1 MPNSD
6 DDLKEFGFK
15 SPLAKLVK
23 FFRKSRDRWKTKY
36 MQSKYRA
43 KLLSDQLRYWKEK
56 STDLKRRIEK
66 LEEQLC
72 ESEKKTRKDKTQ

>member
-1 MPNSD
+1 MPHSD
-6 DDLKEFGFK
+6 DELKEFGLK

-23 FFRKSRDRWKTKY
+23 FFRKSRDGWKSKY

-43 KLLSDQLRYWKEK
+43 KLLSDQVRYWKEK